1 MEEMMKGIRPAFS
14 TLLAL
19 LLSFFFAIPPL
30 IISTSAAAS
39 THHGRDAV
47 PFMTADIEDVIGRS
61 FDYIIVGGGTSGC
74 PLAATLSQKYSVLLV
89 ERGGSP
95 YGNPLIEERS
105 NFGYPFLQTDR
116 FTSVSQ
122 QFVSEDGRYNQ
133 RGRVLGGSTAVNG
146 GFYSRAS
153 DEEIK
158 RAGWDPELVKEAYE
172 WVESK
177 IVFPSPLTAWQF
189 VTAMGMVEAGIRP
202 LNDFSLEHISGTK
215 VGGGIFDAHGKRHT
229 SADLL
234 AAGNPTKITLLL
246 NATVQ
251 NVIFHEAAAGK

>member
-1 MEEMMKGIRPAFS
+1 
-14 TLLAL
+14 
-19 LLSFFFAIPPL
+19 
-30 IISTSAAAS
+30 
-39 THHGRDAV
+39 
-47 PFMTADIEDVIGRS
+47 MTEDIEDVIGKS
-61 FDYIIVGGGTSGC
+61 FDYIIVGWKWLPFGCNPLSKVLSTVGGTWW
-74 PLAATLSQKYSVLLV
+74 V
-89 ERGGSP
+89 
-95 YGNPLIEERS
+95 NPLIEERS
-105 NFGYPFLQTDR
+105 NFGCPFLQTDR

-122 QFVSEDGRYNQ
+122 QFVSEDGTYNQ

-153 DEEIK
+153 DEKIK

-215 VGGGIFDAHGKRHT
+215 GNRGYRISFRELTDKEKKT
-229 SADLL
+229 SQMQP
-234 AAGNPTKITLLL
+234 N
-246 NATVQ
+246 
-251 NVIFHEAAAGK
+251 